1 MNTVKYFPEKQKFS
15 LLQDFDE
22 AGYLTYRIENG
33 AWNIDHTVI
42 HPAYRGKGLAR
53 LLVEAAA
60 AEAAGQNIAL
70 TAGCSYAA
78 AVLAERSGETR

>member
-1 MNTVKYFPEKQKFS
+1 MSTVKYFPDQQKFS

-33 AWNIDHTVI
+33 AWDIDHTVI
-42 HPAYRGKGLAR
+42 NPAYRGKGLAR

-60 AEAAGQNIAL
+60 AEAAEQNVAL
-70 TAGCSYAA
+70 TASCDYAA
-78 AVLAERSGETR
+78 AVLAKRQP